1 MNLEDI
7 DISKQKA
14 RLFGVGYDD
23 HIVFSYL
30 DTIRSFYE
38 TLSWCNISGIETAAI
53 LSESKIFS
61 TITYIYSSIEGTIES
76 ISVLLRNGRC
86 NDAFALVRKYCDS
99 IILDIYKH
107 ILVKEIENKFHLDLS
122 IESIKDNRIKAWIDS
137 EVALFNERET
147 GKIYTKIAETHPE
160 LTKLF
165 NLTYSDTLYHK
176 LRDICNDNVHY
187 NHLYNMM
194 ANDFE
199 MIKSQKEMRDFYINS
214 ISKAIVLFFTIHF
227 AFIYESNPTIYMSS
241 DYIDHLDCGAEPP
254 KGSERWISSI
264 VQKAYDYIIKTNHPI
279 VANYIKSLD
288 LMELE

>member
-1 MNLEDI
+1 MNSKKI
-7 DISKQKA
+7 TISEQTP
-14 RLFGVGYDD
+14 RLFGAGYDD
-23 HIVFSYL
+23 HIVFSHL
-30 DTIRSFYE
+30 DTIKSFYE
-38 TLSWCNISGIETAAI
+38 TLSWCNIGGVETAAI
-53 LSESKIFS
+53 LSQSRIFS

-76 ISVLLRNGRC
+76 ISVLLHNGRC

-137 EVALFNERET
+137 EDALFNERET

-160 LTKLF
+160 LTRLF
-165 NLTYSDTLYHK
+165 NLTDRDTLYHK

-227 AFIYESNPTIYMSS
+227 AFIYESNPMIYMSS
-241 DYIDHLDCGAEPP
+241 DYVDHLDCGAQPP
-254 KGSERWISSI
+254 EGSERWISSI

-279 VANYIKSLD
+279 VASYIKSLD